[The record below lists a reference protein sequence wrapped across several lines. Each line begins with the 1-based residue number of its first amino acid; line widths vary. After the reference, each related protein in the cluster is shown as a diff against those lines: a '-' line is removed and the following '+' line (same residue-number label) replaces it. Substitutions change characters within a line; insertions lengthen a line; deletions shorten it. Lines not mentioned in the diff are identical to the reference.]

1 MEIILQINKK
11 IHEVPDFSDRSKPAM
26 YWSFDMKVHE
36 VGEWS
41 ARDILLPVLSP
52 SPSASMFNE
61 HFSLSICCF
70 QNK

>member
-36 VGEWS
+36 AGEWS
-41 ARDILLPVLSP
+41 AHDVLLAVL
-52 SPSASMFNE
+52 SPSASMCA
-61 HFSLSICCF
+61 HFSLSICCLLN
-70 QNK
+70 Q

>member
-52 SPSASMFNE
+52 SASMFDE